1 EAEGA
6 RELVAGL
13 LDAGAV
19 SVEAV
24 ACDVADREAL
34 AGALAG
40 IGEEFPLCA
49 VVHAAGVLDDGLV
62 GSLSVER

>member
-6 RELVAGL
+6 GELVASL
-13 LDAGAV
+13 LEAGAA
-19 SVEAV
+19 SVDMA

-34 AGALAG
+34 AGVLAG